1 MNLKEVRV
9 LVGVRVQVPVLAP
22 NLKVFGAPVP
32 ALVLVRVPVL
42 APNLKVVGAPVP
54 APILKAV
61 RDLVTVQVPI
71 TVPVKVGSVYIAF
84 QVNMEAVGVQVH
96 PNPALLIKKILY
108 ILIYF

>member
-1 MNLKEVRV
+1 VNLKEVRV
-9 LVGVRVQVPVLAP
+9 LVPAP
-22 NLKVFGAPVP
+22 ALVP
-32 ALVLVRVPVL
+32 ALVLVGVRVQVPVL

>member
-1 MNLKEVRV
+1 VPAPNLKVVGAPVLV
-9 LVGVRVQVPVLAP
+9 LVGVRVPVRFLAT
-22 NLKVFGAPVP
+22 
-32 ALVLVRVPVL
+32 
-42 APNLKVVGAPVP
+42 NLKVVGAPVP

-61 RDLVTVQVPI
+61 RDLVTVQVHI

-96 PNPALLIKKILY
+96 PNPVIPIAAGVPALLIKKILY